1 VTERS
6 EFPPLAAVAPG
17 LADKAGSIAPYSLYA
32 YFRLRLRYLLHAGMT
47 LLMQRWLALLVIIF
61 LSPALPIVALLLR
74 TAHFMVFM
82 LATPTTRSDAF
93 YGATPGAIG
102 PHVGAIIFAQA
113 GYLLW
118 AEGLRSVLRGGAFRS
133 YLDSLPISLNIRLS
147 VAAGLVFLLDLPLLL
162 PLPVGLALVGIGV
175 PLAALLYIMRA
186 LVFAGLTILLQ
197 AARIEAA
204 PLLIPF
210 ILIADLA
217 LALDCGMG
225 TSGAAL
231 PVLALP
237 VLCGGAGLLL
247 GTRHE
252 GWSGLR
258 RHSARAALPR
268 AGTLGLVTPVLRLQ
282 IRCCVER
289 GNATPIIMLLVWVL
303 PFALWALLRGFDY
316 DSRSVPV
323 QIVVMGLIAQS
334 CLVPLASLAEAHERA
349 AGFCRALPLSRF
361 FWVGRDIGLVLALFT
376 IPALLCLLPL
386 AVHRLMTPGVALGV
400 LASYLLLLSA
410 LRLTVS
416 IDPRWR
422 PMPAIAL
429 SVFWVTVIL
438 WKVPA

>member
-1 VTERS
+1 MTELS
-6 EFPPLAAVAPG
+6 VLSPPVAAAPDG
-17 LADKAGSIAPYSLYA
+17 AGEVGSIAPYSLYA
-32 YFRLRLRYLLHAGMT
+32 YFRLRLRYLLHAGKT
-47 LLMQRWLALLVIIF
+47 LLMQRWLALLAIIL
-61 LSPALPIVALLLR
+61 LSPSLPIVALLLR
-74 TAHFMVFM
+74 AAHFMVFM
-82 LATPTTRSDAF
+82 LAPPTTRFDAF
-93 YGATPGAIG
+93 SGAIG
-102 PHVGAIIFAQA
+102 PHVGAIIFAQT

-118 AEGLRSVLRGGAFRS
+118 AEGLRAVLRGGAFRG
-133 YLDSLPISLNIRLS
+133 YLDSLPISLNIRLFIT
-147 VAAGLVFLLDLPLLL
+147 AGLLCLLDLPLLV
-162 PLPVGLALVGIGV
+162 PLPVGLALVGTGV
-175 PLAALLYIMRA
+175 SLAALLYIMRA

-429 SVFWVTVIL
+429 SAFWVTVIL